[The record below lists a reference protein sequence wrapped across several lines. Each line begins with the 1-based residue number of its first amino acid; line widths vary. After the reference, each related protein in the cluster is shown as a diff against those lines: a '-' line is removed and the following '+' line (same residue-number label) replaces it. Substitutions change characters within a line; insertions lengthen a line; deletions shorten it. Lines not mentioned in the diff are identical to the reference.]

1 LFYACFW
8 IVTAMS
14 LTVLTLG
21 CAAAPAAVDPV
32 VALTAIR
39 SNGCG
44 NRTVVRSV
52 LRQDAR
58 LDRVAARLSGGG
70 NLASAIAAEKY
81 PAARSTSIQIL
92 RAPSQAAV
100 SRLLETQFCTEITD
114 AAFENIGSARREGQ
128 TWLVLAAPF
137 EAPRVSDGQQMASRV
152 LALVNTARSRAR
164 LCGNQKFAA
173 AEALK
178 LDPTLA
184 RVAEAHARDMMRHNR
199 MSHTGSDG
207 SNAADRVTRAGYP
220 WRAVAENVASG
231 QTSAEEVVQTWLQ
244 SPGHC
249 VNLMRPDLREM
260 GVAYAFD
267 PSSEAGT
274 YWAQVF
280 AARR

>member
-1 LFYACFW
+1 V
-8 IVTAMS
+8 ITAGLALS
-14 LTVLTLG
+14 TLS
-21 CAAAPAAVDPV
+21 CAAAPAAVDPL
-32 VALTAIR
+32 VALNAIR
-39 SNGCG
+39 AHGCG
-44 NRTVVRSV
+44 DRSGV
-52 LRQDAR
+52 GAALRRDAR
-58 LDRVAARLSGGG
+58 LDRVAARLSAGGS
-70 NLASAIAAEKY
+70 LASVIAAEKY
-81 PAARSTSIQIL
+81 PAARSTSLQIV

-100 SRLLETQFCTEITD
+100 SRLLETKFCAEITD
-114 AAFENIGSARREGQ
+114 AAFENMGSARREGQ

-137 EAPRVSDGQQMASRV
+137 KAPRVSDGQHMASRV
-152 LALVNTARSRAR
+152 LALVNAARSRAR
-164 LCGNQKFAA
+164 LCGGQKFPAT
-173 AEALK
+173 EALK

-184 RVAEAHARDMMRHNR
+184 RVAEAHARDMLRHNR

-231 QTSAEEVVQTWLQ
+231 QTSADEVVQTWLQ

-249 VNLMRPDLREM
+249 ANLMRPDLREM
-260 GVAYAFD
+260 GVASAFD

>member
-1 LFYACFW
+1 LFYKW
-8 IVTAMS
+8 TR
-14 LTVLTLG
+14 VLTIVGLAMLTLS
-21 CAAAPAAVDPV
+21 CAAAPKTVDPV

-39 SNGCG
+39 ANGCG
-44 NRTVVRSV
+44 DRSGV
-52 LRQDAR
+52 GSALRKDAR

-70 NLASAIAAEKY
+70 NLASAIEAEKY

-114 AAFENIGSARREGQ
+114 AAFENIGSSRREGQ

-137 EAPRVSDGQQMASRV
+137 KAPRVSDAQQMANRV
-152 LALVNTARSRAR
+152 LALVNVARARAR
-164 LCGNQKFAA
+164 LCGGKKFPATG
-173 AEALK
+173 ALT
-178 LDPTLA
+178 LDATLS
-184 RVAEAHARDMMRHNR
+184 RVAEAHARDMMLHSR

-231 QTSAEEVVQTWLQ
+231 QSSADEVVQTWLQ

-249 VNLMRPDLREM
+249 ANLMRPDLREM
-260 GVAYAFD
+260 GIAYAFG